1 MNKEEILAKSRT
13 ENKGRTDEMETAVL
27 GKAGSIAAAAGGL
40 VCMLIV
46 LLNLIS
52 KSSDPK
58 VSCAAWS
65 VYGLMQGALFL
76 VKYVKLR
83 RVHELVLAI
92 LFLLVGITALVF
104 LVNLL
109 FFKAV

>member
-1 MNKEEILAKSRT
+1 MNKEEILEKSRA
-13 ENKGRTDEMETAVL
+13 ENKGRTDEMEMAVL
-27 GKAGSIAAAAGGL
+27 GRAGSIAAAVGGL
-40 VCMLIV
+40 VCVLIV

-58 VSCAAWS
+58 VSFAVWA

-83 RVHELVLAI
+83 RAHELVRTI
-92 LFLLVGITALVF
+92 LYLLLGLTALAF
-104 LVNLL
+104 LVYRL
-109 FFKAV
+109 FFNAV

>member
-58 VSCAAWS
+58 VSFAAWA

-83 RVHELVLAI
+83 RVHELVLTI
-92 LFLLVGITALVF
+92 LFLIIGSTALAF
-104 LVNLL
+104 LVYLL

>member
-1 MNKEEILAKSRT
+1 MNKEEILEKSRA

-27 GKAGSIAAAAGGL
+27 GKAGSIAAAVGGL
-40 VCMLIV
+40 VCILIV
-46 LLNLIS
+46 LLNLVS
-52 KSSDPK
+52 KNSDPK
-58 VSCAAWS
+58 VSFAAWA

-83 RVHELVLAI
+83 RAHELVLTI
-92 LFLLVGITALVF
+92 LFLIIGSTALAF
-104 LVNLL
+104 LVYLL